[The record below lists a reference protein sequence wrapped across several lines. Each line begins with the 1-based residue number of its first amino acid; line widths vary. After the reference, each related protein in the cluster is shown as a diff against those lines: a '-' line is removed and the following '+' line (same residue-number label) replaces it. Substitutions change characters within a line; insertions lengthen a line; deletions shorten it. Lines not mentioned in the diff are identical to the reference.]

1 MKNEYIYILIHPIQE
16 GYLKIGATTRTPE
29 ERAREIT
36 AKASTGLVGK
46 FIVAYEFEV
55 EDCQYIERLVH
66 YKLRKYRVN
75 SNREFFYIKLFAAIK
90 VIEEVIKKVKT
101 QKKINF
107 SPDNDFFWW
116 DNLPFKWKQILL
128 SNIKTIEY
136 KPEEEEILEAI
147 NMVIK
152 YCRDNTLRKK
162 VSTLI
167 SSRDFVKNSKNWY
180 DKLSKNDKEG
190 FNNYIPRVISKEEL
204 CQIVNIENIDC
215 SGNALIEDLT
225 PISYLEKVKKVNFSS
240 TSVSNI
246 EPLKNLVLL
255 EEISLNHTNV
265 EVLTP
270 IHKIESIKIIKCFQS
285 KVNDDELKKFKFIN
299 PKCNIVID
307 PFE

>member
-1 MKNEYIYILIHPIQE
+1 MKNEYVYILVHPVQD

-29 ERAREIT
+29 ERAKEIT

-75 SNREFFYIKLFAAIK
+75 SNREFFYIKLFRAIK
-90 VIEEVIKKVKT
+90 IIEEVIKEVKT
-101 QKKINF
+101 QKKIDF
-107 SPDNDFFWW
+107 LPDDDFFWW

-128 SNIKTIEY
+128 SNINTIEY

-152 YCRDNTLRKK
+152 YCRNNTIRKK
-162 VSTLI
+162 VSNLI
-167 SSRDFVKNSKNWY
+167 SNRDFVKNSKSWY
-180 DKLSKNDKEG
+180 NKLSKNDKG
-190 FNNYIPRVISKEEL
+190 IFNNYIPRLISKEEL
-204 CQIVNIENIDC
+204 HQIVNVEIINC
-215 SGNALIEDLT
+215 SGNSLIEDLT
-225 PISYLEKVKKVNFSS
+225 PISYLEKVKKINFSS

-246 EPLKNLVLL
+246 EPLRNLVLL

-270 IHKIESIKIIKCFQS
+270 IHKIESVKTIKCFQA
-285 KVNDDELKKFKFIN
+285 KVNEEELEKLKSIN
-299 PKCNIVID
+299 PECKIIIN